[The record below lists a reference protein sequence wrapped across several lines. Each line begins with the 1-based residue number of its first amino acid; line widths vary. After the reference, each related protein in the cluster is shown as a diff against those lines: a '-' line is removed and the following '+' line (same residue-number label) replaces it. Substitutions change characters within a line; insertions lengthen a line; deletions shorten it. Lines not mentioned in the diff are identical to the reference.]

1 MLNTLN
7 QLGIHSAR
15 NPNNRTMA
23 THTGLSVSGTNPSAI
38 SGIPG
43 RSGRLKG
50 VVPTAH
56 PLLPPLKLFS
66 HPCWTPLEALL
77 PQGLLPIEDKSIGDA
92 ALPLLEM
99 TYSWLFSGMR
109 SVPIELSAVLQGLC
123 PSHLCVSFV
132 CLFCLS
138 LFSVFF
144 VCIIFCPFLC
154 PFWTFNCQQYCTA
167 FIRLF
172 CSLCTKI
179 VCPNFPS
186 VSTLLW
192 VCSVSPFYMSLLS
205 VSFLC
210 PCLCVSVSNSPYFAV
225 NCMYFDNGLYY
236 NQYRT
241 KSDNCLLL
249 LQQTTTVQY
258 SSVQHDKVQYSTA

>member
-56 PLLPPLKLFS
+56 PLLPPLNLFS

-109 SVPIELSAVLQGLC
+109 SVPIELSAVLQG
-123 PSHLCVSFV
+123 
-132 CLFCLS
+132 
-138 LFSVFF
+138 
-144 VCIIFCPFLC
+144 
-154 PFWTFNCQQYCTA
+154 
-167 FIRLF
+167 
-172 CSLCTKI
+172 
-179 VCPNFPS
+179 
-186 VSTLLW
+186 
-192 VCSVSPFYMSLLS
+192 
-205 VSFLC
+205 
-210 PCLCVSVSNSPYFAV
+210 
-225 NCMYFDNGLYY
+225 
-236 NQYRT
+236 
-241 KSDNCLLL
+241 
-249 LQQTTTVQY
+249 
-258 SSVQHDKVQYSTA
+258 